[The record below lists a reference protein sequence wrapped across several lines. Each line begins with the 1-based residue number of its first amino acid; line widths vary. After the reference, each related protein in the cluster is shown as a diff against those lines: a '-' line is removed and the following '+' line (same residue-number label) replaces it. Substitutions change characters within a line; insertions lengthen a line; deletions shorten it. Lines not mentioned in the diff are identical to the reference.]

1 MPTYIVGITGAS
13 GAILGA
19 RALEAMRSLP
29 GVTIHLI
36 MTAQAKRTLAL
47 ETRLRPSDLEKLAHV
62 VHDERNLAA
71 AVSSG
76 SFATDG
82 MLVIPCSMK
91 SAAAIAYSMNDNLL
105 VRAADVCLKERRR
118 LVLCVRET
126 PLHLGHLRV
135 LTRLAELGA
144 MLVPPIPGFYQQ
156 PSSVDDIV
164 NHAVG
169 KALDAL
175 GVPNELFRRWQGD
188 GGPTKPGAR
197 QRRKMR

>member
-1 MPTYIVGITGAS
+1 MPTYVVGITGAS
-13 GAILGA
+13 GAILGV

-29 GVTIHLI
+29 DVIIHLI
-36 MTAQAKRTLAL
+36 MTEQAKRTLAL
-47 ETRLRPSDLEKLAHV
+47 ETPLKPSDVEKLANV
-62 VHDERNLAA
+62 VHDEKNLAA

-76 SFATDG
+76 SFKTDG

-118 LVLCVRET
+118 LVLSVRET

-144 MLVPPIPGFYQQ
+144 VLVPPIPGFYQK
-156 PSSVDDIV
+156 PASVDDIV
-164 NHAVG
+164 DHAVG

-175 GVPNELFRRWQGD
+175 GVPNELFKRWR
-188 GGPTKPGAR
+188 GAGSSE
-197 QRRKMR
+197 

>member
-13 GAILGA
+13 GSILGV
-19 RALEAMRSLP
+19 RALEALRAIP
-29 GVTIHLI
+29 DTKVHLI
-36 MTAQAKRTLAL
+36 MTQQAKRTLEL
-47 ETRLRPSDLEKLAHV
+47 ETDLKPADVEKLADV
-62 VHDERNLAA
+62 VHDEKNLAA

-76 SFATDG
+76 SFRTDG

-91 SAAAIAYSMNDNLL
+91 SAAAIAFSMNDNLL

-126 PLHLGHLRV
+126 PLHVGHLRIM
-135 LTRLAELGA
+135 TRLAELGA
-144 MLVPPIPGFYQQ
+144 VIAPPITGFYQK
-156 PSSVDDIV
+156 PKSVDDIV

-175 GVPNELFRRWQGD
+175 GVPNELFKRWRGES
-188 GGPTKPGAR
+188 
-197 QRRKMR
+197 